1 MLCVSESGCCTVVH
15 AKSGARA
22 SARFTN
28 NPRRNNTA
36 SILVVERALHI
47 CRIKNADDSNIF
59 VQSNALRMYVV
70 ECTRGFSHPP
80 PAHQMVCRSSVRDI
94 ECCT

>member
-36 SILVVERALHI
+36 SILVVEVYMQ
-47 CRIKNADDSNIF
+47 KNADNSNVF
-59 VQSNALRMYVV
+59 VQSNALRIYVV